1 MGILIDTS
9 IFIESERGRLDL
21 MRHIA
26 ETDDDDIFISVVT
39 VSELLHGVHR
49 AKNPAIRN
57 RRLATTEG
65 VVEEFT
71 VLDIDLPTARTHSLL
86 WADLES
92 VGQIIG
98 PHDLWLAATCLVR
111 KLKII
116 TANVREFSRVAGLH
130 VETWQ

>member
-21 MRHIA
+21 TRHIA
-26 ETDDDDIFISVVT
+26 ETEDDDVFVSVIT

-49 AKNPAIRN
+49 AKDRAIRN
-57 RRLATTEG
+57 KRLATTEG
-65 VVEEFT
+65 LIDEFT
-71 VLDIDLPTARTHSLL
+71 VLEIDIPTARTHSRL

-92 VGQIIG
+92 IGQIIG
-98 PHDLWLAATCLVR
+98 PHDLWLAATCLVHG
-111 KLKII
+111 LKII
-116 TANVREFSRVAGLH
+116 TANVREFSRVEGLR